1 MLEFIGFCV
10 IAFVAIMFVIDIV
23 SYVCDF
29 IGFCKRYDYD
39 DYKKTER
46 RKK

>member
-10 IAFVAIMFVIDIV
+10 IAFVAIMFVIDIF
-23 SYVCDF
+23 SYVFDF

-39 DYKKTER
+39 DYKKIER
-46 RKK
+46 RRR